1 MVRVA
6 DRVVVVTDSSKLGVD
21 KLQAILPF
29 EDLHTFITDA
39 GAPAEFV
46 QMLKEKGVSVL
57 LAPIS

>member
-1 MVRVA
+1 M
-6 DRVVVVTDSSKLGVD
+6 TDSSKLGVD

-39 GAPAEFV
+39 GAPAGFV